1 MYFQTYYLKK
11 KKRAFIILLKNTV
24 NEIKM
29 CNDKKAAITIAAPVT
44 VFFYMS
50 TGGYDSCY
58 PETFHRQLISPFVD
72 LHHTSRFTN
81 FYVNAIIR
89 RFLSRTKPAI
99 LSHLHSPSMTSCLI
113 SISILKESFSVMF
126 RKQYYISFLYIYM
139 NDTSISRD
147 FFPTC
152 RKKETNLL

>member
-1 MYFQTYYLKK
+1 M
-11 KKRAFIILLKNTV
+11 
-24 NEIKM
+24 
-29 CNDKKAAITIAAPVT
+29 IAASVT

-58 PETFHRQLISPFVD
+58 PETFHRQLISPFAD
-72 LHHTSRFTN
+72 LSPYFPFHQFLRKCHHS
-81 FYVNAIIR
+81 AL
-89 RFLSRTKPAI
+89 LSRTKPAI

-139 NDTSISRD
+139 NDTSVSRD

-152 RKKETNLL
+152 RKKKPTYSRLVSKESQTYTRRLHVHYMPHHTSNVTLFTICT